1 MAYKKRRCDVPPTL
15 PDVFVGPYLDD
26 LGDPYRFLINGTQDY
41 THFNG
46 GLGETLFLPLAQ
58 RTQERFKLNVFHR

>member
-1 MAYKKRRCDVPPTL
+1 VPPTL

-46 GLGETLFLPLAQ
+46 GLGRNTVSARWLDVL
-58 RTQERFKLNVFHR
+58 KKGLN